1 GEVIAA
7 RHASGRKVAAFRTDA
22 GEVNEQHLTV
32 IRRPGRD
39 LDERAVAAA
48 TGHLG
53 WAAAAG
59 IAGLGLLAFF
69 RDPARRFDGEPDVV
83 LAPAAGLVTLV
94 DLVEDPAPELEP
106 GSYHRVVTF
115 LSVFDV
121 HVQKTP
127 AGGEVIASRHA
138 SGRKVAAFRT
148 DAGEVN
154 EQHLTVIRRPGGEL
168 IGVRQIA
175 GLLARRVVCYLA
187 AGERVERGEPLGL
200 IKFGSRVDLLVP
212 ASYRLLVKKGDRVR
226 NGATPVAA
234 PVAMTVAPPP
244 AGPIAGVGAP
254 AAGPIAAAGVPAA
267 GPR

>member
-1 GEVIAA
+1 MSFARESWPFVAPFALLAA
-7 RHASGRKVAAFRTDA
+7 
-22 GEVNEQHLTV
+22 L
-32 IRRPGRD
+32 
-39 LDERAVAAA
+39 
-48 TGHLG
+48 
-53 WAAAAG
+53 AAAAG
-59 IAGLGLLAFF
+59 HTAWAAGAGVAGLAVLAFF

-83 LAPAAGLVTLV
+83 LAPAAGLVTAV
-94 DLVEDPAPELEP
+94 DAIENPAPELGP
-106 GSYHRVVTF
+106 GRYHRVVTF

-127 AGGEVIASRHA
+127 AGGEVIASRYSA
-138 SGRKVAAFRT
+138 GRKVAAFRA

-154 EQHLTVIRRPGGEL
+154 EQHLTVIRRPGGEV

-187 AGERVERGEPLGL
+187 AGDRVERGQPLGL

-234 PVAMTVAPPP
+234 PLTAVSAPGAAAVSASVGVQVAAP
-244 AGPIAGVGAP
+244 GAP
-254 AAGPIAAAGVPAA
+254 AE